1 MPKMLKANYEARM
14 SRVRRRVVKGI
25 GEYLGA
31 MGLLIAIAALSSLF
45 IFTYSY
51 FLSTPYLEIK
61 ETSVRGLKELTE
73 KDVLSLVE
81 IKPGQ
86 NILAVNV
93 DVLAR
98 RVAVN
103 PWIKNVYVGREFP
116 SRLVVDVRERYPI
129 ALVKQGSEF
138 HLMDSDG
145 NVFKKLAQGDEVDL
159 AIITGI
165 NIQDKT
171 KSKLALDTISLLKV
185 FSGSNLYSFLG
196 AISEAHIDE
205 VFGLF
210 LLTDKGL
217 YLKMG
222 VSDFERKL
230 RKFALVL
237 NEREKRGINSNYLN
251 VDLADVEKIT
261 IQQKNAQDRTQPD
274 KNGKQYR
281 I

>member
-1 MPKMLKANYEARM
+1 MPKILKTNFAARM
-14 SRVRRRVVKGI
+14 NLLRRRLVNGI

-31 MGLLIAIAALSSLF
+31 LCLLISIAALSSVF
-45 IFTYSY
+45 IYAYSY
-51 FLSTPYLEIK
+51 FLSVPYFEIK

-73 KDVLSLVE
+73 KDVLTLVE

-93 DVLAR
+93 AVLER
-98 RVAVN
+98 RVGVN

-116 SRLVVDVRERYPI
+116 NRLVVDVRERIPL
-129 ALVKQGSEF
+129 ALVKQASDF
-138 HLMDSDG
+138 YLMDSDG
-145 NVFKKLAQGDEVDL
+145 VVFKKLAQGDEVDL

-165 NIQDKT
+165 NVQDKT
-171 KSKLALDTISLLKV
+171 KSKLLLDTLSLFKV

-205 VFGLF
+205 VFGLS

-222 VSDFERKL
+222 MDDYERKL
-230 RKFALVL
+230 RKLALVL
-237 NEREKRGINSNYLN
+237 NDMEKRGINSNYLT
-251 VDLADVEKIT
+251 VDLADAAKIT
-261 IQQKNAQDRTQPD
+261 IQQKNALGRTQPNN
-274 KNGKQYR
+274 NGKQYR

>member
-1 MPKMLKANYEARM
+1 MPKIVKTNFAARM
-14 SRVRRRVVKGI
+14 NRLRRRLLNGI
-25 GEYLGA
+25 GEYLVA
-31 MGLLIAIAALSSLF
+31 LCLLISIAALSSLF
-45 IFTYSY
+45 IYAYSY
-51 FLSTPYLEIK
+51 LLSTPYFQIK

-73 KDVLSLVE
+73 KDILTLTD

-86 NILAVNV
+86 NILAVNI
-93 DVLAR
+93 DVLER

-116 SRLVVDVRERYPI
+116 NRLVVDVRERNPI
-129 ALVKQGSEF
+129 ALVKQGSDF
-138 HLMDSDG
+138 YLMDSDG
-145 NVFKKLAQGDEVDL
+145 IVFKKLAKGDEVDL

-165 NIQDKT
+165 NVQDKT
-171 KSKLALDTISLLKV
+171 KSKLLSDTLSLLKV

-196 AISEAHIDE
+196 SISEAHLDE
-205 VFGLF
+205 VFGLS

-222 VSDFERKL
+222 MDDFERKL
-230 RKFALVL
+230 RKLALVL
-237 NEREKRGINSNYLN
+237 NDMEKRGINNNHLT
-251 VDLADVEKIT
+251 VDLVDATKIT
-261 IQQKNAQDRTQPD
+261 IQQKNALGRTQPD

>member
-14 SRVRRRVVKGI
+14 SRLRRRVVKGI
-25 GEYLGA
+25 GEYMGA
-31 MGLLIAIAALSSLF
+31 LGLLVAIATLSSLF
-45 IFTYSY
+45 IYAYSY
-51 FLSTPYLEIK
+51 FLSTPYLEIR

-73 KDVLSLVE
+73 KDVLSLAE
-81 IKPGQ
+81 IQPGQ

-103 PWIKNVYVGREFP
+103 PWVKNVYVGREFP
-116 SRLVVDVRERYPI
+116 HRLVVDVRERYPL

-138 HLMDSDG
+138 YLMDSDG
-145 NVFKKLAQGDEVDL
+145 NVFKKLAQNDEVDL

-165 NIQDKT
+165 NVQDKT
-171 KSKLALDTISLLKV
+171 KSKLTLDTISLLKV

-196 AISEAHIDE
+196 AISEAHVDE

-230 RKFALVL
+230 RKLALVL
-237 NEREKRGINSNYLN
+237 NERERSGISNNSLN
-251 VDLADVEKIT
+251 VDLADAEKIT
-261 IQQKNAQDRTQPD
+261 IQQKSAQDRTQPD

>member
-1 MPKMLKANYEARM
+1 MPKILKANYEARM
-14 SRVRRRVVKGI
+14 NRLRRRLVTGI

-31 MGLLIAIAALSSLF
+31 LGLLISIVALSSLF
-45 IFTYSY
+45 IYAYSY
-51 FLSTPYLEIK
+51 FLSAPYFEIK

-73 KDVLSLVE
+73 KDVLSLAE

-116 SRLVVDVRERYPI
+116 NRIVVDVRERTPI
-129 ALVKQGSEF
+129 ALVKQDGDF
-138 HLMDSDG
+138 YLMDSDG
-145 NVFKKLAQGDEVDL
+145 IVFKKLAQGDEVDL

-165 NIQDKT
+165 NIEDKT
-171 KSKLALDTISLLKV
+171 KSKLLSDTISLLKV

-196 AISEAHIDE
+196 AISETHIDE
-205 VFGLF
+205 VFGLS

-217 YLKMG
+217 SLKMG
-222 VSDFERKL
+222 MNDFERKL
-230 RKFALVL
+230 RKLALVM
-237 NEREKRGINSNYLN
+237 NDREKRGINNNYLN
-251 VDLADVEKIT
+251 VDLADAEKIT
-261 IQQKNAQDRTQPD
+261 ISQKNALGRTQSN

>member
-1 MPKMLKANYEARM
+1 MPKMLKANYEARVN
-14 SRVRRRVVKGI
+14 RLRRRLVKGI
-25 GEYLGA
+25 SEYLGA
-31 MGLLIAIAALSSLF
+31 LGLLISIAALSSLF
-45 IFTYSY
+45 IYASSY
-51 FLSTPYLEIK
+51 FLSTPYFEIK

-73 KDVLSLVE
+73 KDVLTLVE
-81 IKPGQ
+81 IKSGQ

-116 SRLVVDVRERYPI
+116 NRIVVDVRERNPI
-129 ALVKQGSEF
+129 ALVKQASDF
-138 HLMDSDG
+138 YLMDSEG
-145 NVFKKLAQGDEVDL
+145 IIFKKMSQGDEIDL

-165 NIQDKT
+165 NVQDKT
-171 KSKLALDTISLLKV
+171 KSKLLSDTLSLLKV

-205 VFGLF
+205 VFGLS
-210 LLTDKGL
+210 LLTDKGF

-222 VSDFERKL
+222 MDDFERKL
-230 RKFALVL
+230 RKLALVM
-237 NEREKRGINSNYLN
+237 NDREKRGISSNSLT
-251 VDLADVEKIT
+251 VDLADAEKIT
-261 IQQKNAQDRTQPD
+261 ISQKIVLGRTQSN
-274 KNGKQYR
+274 KNGRQYR

>member
-1 MPKMLKANYEARM
+1 MPKMLKANYEARVN
-14 SRVRRRVVKGI
+14 RLRRRLVKGI
-25 GEYLGA
+25 SEYLGA
-31 MGLLIAIAALSSLF
+31 LGLLISIAALSSLF
-45 IFTYSY
+45 IYASSY
-51 FLSTPYLEIK
+51 FLSTPYFEIK

-73 KDVLSLVE
+73 KDVLTLVE
-81 IKPGQ
+81 IKSGQ

-116 SRLVVDVRERYPI
+116 NRIVVDVRERNPI
-129 ALVKQGSEF
+129 ALVKQASDF
-138 HLMDSDG
+138 YLMDSEG
-145 NVFKKLAQGDEVDL
+145 IIFKKMSQGDEIDL

-165 NIQDKT
+165 NVQDKT
-171 KSKLALDTISLLKV
+171 KSKLLSDTLSLLKV

-205 VFGLF
+205 VFGLS
-210 LLTDKGL
+210 LLTDKGF

-222 VSDFERKL
+222 MDDFERKL
-230 RKFALVL
+230 RKLALVM
-237 NEREKRGINSNYLN
+237 NDREKRGISSNSLT
-251 VDLADVEKIT
+251 VDLADAEKIT
-261 IQQKNAQDRTQPD
+261 ISQKNVLGRTQSN
-274 KNGKQYR
+274 KNGRQYR

>member
-14 SRVRRRVVKGI
+14 SRLRRRVVGSI

-31 MGLLIAIAALSSLF
+31 LGLLIAIAALSLLF
-45 IFTYSY
+45 IYAYSY
-51 FLSTPYLEIK
+51 FLSTPYLEVK

-73 KDVLSLVE
+73 KDVLSLAE

-93 DVLAR
+93 DVLAK

-103 PWIKNVYVGREFP
+103 PWIKSVYVGREFP
-116 SRLVVDVRERYPI
+116 CRIVVDVHERTPL
-129 ALVKQGSEF
+129 ALVKQASDF
-138 HLMDSDG
+138 YLMDSNG
-145 NVFKKLAQGDEVDL
+145 IIFKKLVKGDEVDL
-159 AIITGI
+159 PIITGI
-165 NIQDKT
+165 NVQDT
-171 KSKLALDTISLLKV
+171 TRSKLLSDTISLLKV

-196 AISEAHIDE
+196 GISEAHIDE
-205 VFGLF
+205 VFGLS

-217 YLKMG
+217 YMKMG
-222 VSDFERKL
+222 MDDFEKKL
-230 RKFALVL
+230 RKLALVL
-237 NEREKRGINSNYLN
+237 NDREKRGINSIYLN
-251 VDLADVEKIT
+251 VDLADAAKIT
-261 IQQKNAQDRTQPD
+261 ISQNNALGRTQPN

>member
-1 MPKMLKANYEARM
+1 MPKMLKANYEARVN
-14 SRVRRRVVKGI
+14 RLRRRLVKGI
-25 GEYLGA
+25 SEYLGA
-31 MGLLIAIAALSSLF
+31 LGLLISIAALSSLF
-45 IFTYSY
+45 IYASSY
-51 FLSTPYLEIK
+51 FLSTPYFEIK

-73 KDVLSLVE
+73 KDVLTLVE
-81 IKPGQ
+81 IKSGQ

-116 SRLVVDVRERYPI
+116 NRIVVDVRERNPI
-129 ALVKQGSEF
+129 ALVKQASDF
-138 HLMDSDG
+138 YLMDSEG
-145 NVFKKLAQGDEVDL
+145 IIFKKMSRGDEIDL

-165 NIQDKT
+165 NVQDKT
-171 KSKLALDTISLLKV
+171 KSKLLSDTLSLLKV

-205 VFGLF
+205 VFGLS
-210 LLTDKGL
+210 LLTDKGF

-222 VSDFERKL
+222 MDDFERKL
-230 RKFALVL
+230 RKLALVM
-237 NEREKRGINSNYLN
+237 NDREKRGISSNSLT
-251 VDLADVEKIT
+251 VDLADAEKIT
-261 IQQKNAQDRTQPD
+261 ISQKNVLGRTQSN
-274 KNGKQYR
+274 KNGRQYR

>member
-1 MPKMLKANYEARM
+1 MPKILKANYEARM

-31 MGLLIAIAALSSLF
+31 LGLLIAIAALSSLS
-45 IFTYSY
+45 IYVYSY

-73 KDVLSLVE
+73 KDVLLLAE

-116 SRLVVDVRERYPI
+116 NRLVVDVRERYPI

-138 HLMDSDG
+138 YLMDSDG
-145 NVFKKLAQGDEVDL
+145 NVFKKLVQGDEVDL

-165 NIQDKT
+165 NVQDKT

-210 LLTDKGL
+210 LLTDKGF

-230 RKFALVL
+230 RKLALVL
-237 NEREKRGINSNYLN
+237 TEREKRGINNNYLN
-251 VDLADVEKIT
+251 VDLADAEKIT
-261 IQQKNAQDRTQPD
+261 IQQKNAQDRTQPG
-274 KNGKQYR
+274 KNGKQYS

>member
-1 MPKMLKANYEARM
+1 MPKMLKANFEARM
-14 SRVRRRVVKGI
+14 SRLRRRVVGGI

-31 MGLLIAIAALSSLF
+31 LGLLIAIAALSSLL
-45 IFTYSY
+45 IYAYSY

-73 KDVLSLVE
+73 KDVLSLAE

-116 SRLVVDVRERYPI
+116 NRLVVDVRERYPI

-138 HLMDSDG
+138 YLMDSEG
-145 NVFKKLAQGDEVDL
+145 NVFKKLAQDDEVDL

-165 NIQDKT
+165 NVQDKT
-171 KSKLALDTISLLKV
+171 KSKLTLDTISLLKV

-196 AISEAHIDE
+196 AISEAHVDD

-222 VSDFERKL
+222 ANDFERKL
-230 RKFALVL
+230 RKLALVL
-237 NEREKRGINSNYLN
+237 NEREKRGIGNNYLN
-251 VDLADVEKIT
+251 VDLADAEKIT

>member
-14 SRVRRRVVKGI
+14 NRLRRRLVNGI

-31 MGLLIAIAALSSLF
+31 LGLLISITILTLLF
-45 IFTYSY
+45 IYAYSC
-51 FLSTPYLEIK
+51 FLSAPYFQIK
-61 ETSVRGLKELTE
+61 ETPVRGLKELTE
-73 KDVLSLVE
+73 KDILSLAE
-81 IKPGQ
+81 IKSGQ
-86 NILAVNV
+86 NILAVNI
-93 DVLAR
+93 DVLER

-116 SRLVVDVRERYPI
+116 NRLVVDVRERTPI
-129 ALVKQGSEF
+129 ALVKQGSDF
-138 HLMDSDG
+138 YLMDSDG
-145 NVFKKLAQGDEVDL
+145 IVFKKLAPGDEVDL

-171 KSKLALDTISLLKV
+171 RSKLLSDTLSLLKV

-205 VFGLF
+205 VFGLS

-222 VSDFERKL
+222 VDDFERKL
-230 RKFALVL
+230 RKLALVL
-237 NEREKRGINSNYLN
+237 NDMEKRGINNNYLT
-251 VDLADVEKIT
+251 VDLADAAKIT
-261 IQQKNAQDRTQPD
+261 IQQRNAMSRTQPD

>member
-1 MPKMLKANYEARM
+1 MPKILKANYEARM
-14 SRVRRRVVKGI
+14 SRVRRRVVQGI

-31 MGLLIAIAALSSLF
+31 LGLLIAIAALSSLF
-45 IFTYSY
+45 IYAYSY

-73 KDVLSLVE
+73 KDVLSLAE
-81 IKPGQ
+81 IQPGQ

-93 DVLAR
+93 DVLAK

-116 SRLVVDVRERYPI
+116 NRIVVDVRERYPI

-145 NVFKKLAQGDEVDL
+145 NVFKKLAQSDEVDL

-210 LLTDKGL
+210 LLTEKGL

-222 VSDFERKL
+222 VTDFEKKL
-230 RKFALVL
+230 RKLALVL
-237 NEREKRGINSNYLN
+237 TEREKRGISNNYLN

-261 IQQKNAQDRTQPD
+261 IQQKNAQNRTQPD
-274 KNGKQYR
+274 KNGKQYK

>member
-73 KDVLSLVE
+73 KDVLSLAE

>member
-1 MPKMLKANYEARM
+1 MPKMLKTNYKARM
-14 SRVRRRVVKGI
+14 KRLHRRLVNSI

-31 MGLLIAIAALSSLF
+31 LGLLISIVTLSTLF
-45 IFTYSY
+45 IYAYSY
-51 FLSTPYLEIK
+51 LLSVPYFEIK

-73 KDVLSLVE
+73 KDVLTLVE

-116 SRLVVDVRERYPI
+116 NRLVVDVRERNPI
-129 ALVKQGSEF
+129 ALVKQASDF
-138 HLMDSDG
+138 YLMDSEG
-145 NVFKKLAQGDEVDL
+145 IVFKKLSQGDEVDL

-165 NIQDKT
+165 NVQDKT
-171 KSKLALDTISLLKV
+171 KSKLLSDTLSLLQV

-205 VFGLF
+205 VFGLS

-222 VSDFERKL
+222 MDDFERKL
-230 RKFALVL
+230 RKLAVVISDM
-237 NEREKRGINSNYLN
+237 EKRGINNSSLT
-251 VDLADVEKIT
+251 VDLADAAKIT
-261 IQQKNAQDRTQPD
+261 ISQKKVLGRTQSN

>member
-1 MPKMLKANYEARM
+1 MPKMLKTNYKARM
-14 SRVRRRVVKGI
+14 NRLHRRLVNSI

-31 MGLLIAIAALSSLF
+31 LGLLISIVTLSTLF
-45 IFTYSY
+45 IYACSY
-51 FLSTPYLEIK
+51 FLSAPYFEIK

-73 KDVLSLVE
+73 KDVLTLVE

-103 PWIKNVYVGREFP
+103 PWVKNVYVGREFP
-116 SRLVVDVRERYPI
+116 NRIVVDVRERNPI
-129 ALVKQGSEF
+129 ALVKQASDF
-138 HLMDSDG
+138 YLMDSEG
-145 NVFKKLAQGDEVDL
+145 IVFKKLSQGDEVDL

-165 NIQDKT
+165 NVQDKT
-171 KSKLALDTISLLKV
+171 KSKLLSDTLSLLRV

-205 VFGLF
+205 VFGLS

-222 VSDFERKL
+222 MDDFEKKL
-230 RKFALVL
+230 RKLALVI
-237 NEREKRGINSNYLN
+237 NDMEKRGINSSSLT
-251 VDLADVEKIT
+251 VDLADAAKIT
-261 IQQKNAQDRTQPD
+261 ISQKNVLGRTQSN

>member
-31 MGLLIAIAALSSLF
+31 LGLLIAIAALSSLF
-45 IFTYSY
+45 IYAYSY

-73 KDVLSLVE
+73 KDVLLLAE

-116 SRLVVDVRERYPI
+116 NRLVVDVRERYPI

-145 NVFKKLAQGDEVDL
+145 NVFKKLAQDDEVDL

-165 NIQDKT
+165 NVQDKT

-230 RKFALVL
+230 RKLALVL
-237 NEREKRGINSNYLN
+237 TEREKRGINNNYLN
-251 VDLADVEKIT
+251 VDLADAEKIT

>member
-1 MPKMLKANYEARM
+1 MPKMLKTNFAARM
-14 SRVRRRVVKGI
+14 NLLRRRLVNGI

-31 MGLLIAIAALSSLF
+31 IGLLISIAALSSVF
-45 IFTYSY
+45 IYAYSY
-51 FLSTPYLEIK
+51 LLSTPYFQIK

-73 KDVLSLVE
+73 KDILTLAE

-86 NILAVNV
+86 NILAVNI
-93 DVLAR
+93 DVVER

-116 SRLVVDVRERYPI
+116 NRLVVDVRERNPI
-129 ALVKQGSEF
+129 ALVKQGSDF
-138 HLMDSDG
+138 YLMDSDG
-145 NVFKKLAQGDEVDL
+145 IIFKKLAKGDEVDL

-165 NIQDKT
+165 NAQDKT
-171 KSKLALDTISLLKV
+171 KSKLLLETLSLLRV
-185 FSGSNLYSFLG
+185 FAGSNLYSFLG
-196 AISEAHIDE
+196 SISEAHLDE
-205 VFGLF
+205 VFGLS

-222 VSDFERKL
+222 MDDFERKL
-230 RKFALVL
+230 RKLALVL
-237 NEREKRGINSNYLN
+237 NDMEKRGVNNTYLT
-251 VDLADVEKIT
+251 VDLADAAKIT
-261 IQQKNAQDRTQPD
+261 IQQKNALGRNQFN

>member
-1 MPKMLKANYEARM
+1 MPKMLKANYDAKINRL
-14 SRVRRRVVKGI
+14 RRRLVKGS
-25 GEYLGA
+25 GEYLGVL
-31 MGLLIAIAALSSLF
+31 GLLISIAALSSLF
-45 IFTYSY
+45 IYAYSY
-51 FLSTPYLEIK
+51 FLSAPYFEIK

-73 KDVLSLVE
+73 KDVLTLVK

-93 DVLAR
+93 DVLSR

-116 SRLVVDVRERYPI
+116 NRIVVDVRERNPI
-129 ALVKQGSEF
+129 ALVKQAGDF
-138 HLMDSDG
+138 YLMDSEG
-145 NVFKKLAQGDEVDL
+145 IIFKKMSQGDEVDL

-165 NIQDKT
+165 NVQDKT
-171 KSKLALDTISLLKV
+171 KSKLLSDTLSLLKV

-205 VFGLF
+205 VFGLS

-222 VSDFERKL
+222 MEDFEKKL
-230 RKFALVL
+230 RKLALVM
-237 NEREKRGINSNYLN
+237 NDREKRGINNSSLT
-251 VDLADVEKIT
+251 VDLADAAKIT
-261 IQQKNAQDRTQPD
+261 ISQKNVLGRTQSN

>member
-1 MPKMLKANYEARM
+1 MPKMLKANYDAKINRL
-14 SRVRRRVVKGI
+14 RRRLVKGS
-25 GEYLGA
+25 GEYLGVL
-31 MGLLIAIAALSSLF
+31 GLLISIAALSSLF
-45 IFTYSY
+45 IYAYSY
-51 FLSTPYLEIK
+51 FLSAPYFEIK

-73 KDVLSLVE
+73 KDVLTLVK

-93 DVLAR
+93 DVLSR

-116 SRLVVDVRERYPI
+116 NRIVVDVRERNPI
-129 ALVKQGSEF
+129 ALVKQAGDF
-138 HLMDSDG
+138 YLMDSEG
-145 NVFKKLAQGDEVDL
+145 IIFKKMSQGDEVDL

-165 NIQDKT
+165 NVQDKT
-171 KSKLALDTISLLKV
+171 KSKLLSDTLSLLKV

-205 VFGLF
+205 VFGLS

-222 VSDFERKL
+222 MEDFEKKL
-230 RKFALVL
+230 RKLALVM
-237 NEREKRGINSNYLN
+237 NDREKRGINNSSLT
-251 VDLADVEKIT
+251 VDLADAAKIT
-261 IQQKNAQDRTQPD
+261 LSQKNVLGRTQSN

>member
-14 SRVRRRVVKGI
+14 NRLRRRLVKGI

-31 MGLLIAIAALSSLF
+31 LGLLISIAALSSLF
-45 IFTYSY
+45 IYAYSY
-51 FLSTPYLEIK
+51 FLSAPYFEIK

-86 NILAVNV
+86 NILAINV
-93 DVLAR
+93 DVLER

-103 PWIKNVYVGREFP
+103 PWIKNVYVGREYP
-116 SRLVVDVRERYPI
+116 NRLVVDVRERIPI
-129 ALVKQGSEF
+129 ALVKQASDF
-138 HLMDSDG
+138 YLMDSEG
-145 NVFKKLAQGDEVDL
+145 IVFKKLTKGDEVDL

-165 NIQDKT
+165 NVQDKT
-171 KSKLALDTISLLKV
+171 KSKLLSNTLSLFKV

-205 VFGLF
+205 VFGLS

-222 VSDFERKL
+222 MDDFERKL
-230 RKFALVL
+230 RKLALVL
-237 NEREKRGINSNYLN
+237 NDMEKRGINNSYLT
-251 VDLADVEKIT
+251 VDLADAAKIT
-261 IQQKNAQDRTQPD
+261 IQQKNAMGRTQQN

>member
-1 MPKMLKANYEARM
+1 MPKMLKANYDAKINRL
-14 SRVRRRVVKGI
+14 RRRLVKGS
-25 GEYLGA
+25 GEYLGVL
-31 MGLLIAIAALSSLF
+31 GLLISIAALSSLF
-45 IFTYSY
+45 IYAYSY
-51 FLSTPYLEIK
+51 FLSAPYFEIK

-73 KDVLSLVE
+73 KDVLTLVE

-93 DVLAR
+93 DVLSR

-116 SRLVVDVRERYPI
+116 NRIVVDVRERNPI
-129 ALVKQGSEF
+129 ALVKQAGDF
-138 HLMDSDG
+138 YLMDSEG
-145 NVFKKLAQGDEVDL
+145 IIFKKMSQGDEVDL

-165 NIQDKT
+165 NVQDKT
-171 KSKLALDTISLLKV
+171 KSKLLSDTLSLLKV

-205 VFGLF
+205 VFGLS

-222 VSDFERKL
+222 MEDFEKKL
-230 RKFALVL
+230 RKLALVM
-237 NEREKRGINSNYLN
+237 NDREKRGINNSSLT
-251 VDLADVEKIT
+251 VDLADAAKIT
-261 IQQKNAQDRTQPD
+261 ISQKNAMGRTQPN
-274 KNGKQYR
+274 KSGKQYR

>member
-1 MPKMLKANYEARM
+1 MPKMLKTNYKARM
-14 SRVRRRVVKGI
+14 NRLQRRLVNSI

-31 MGLLIAIAALSSLF
+31 LGLLISIVTLSTLF
-45 IFTYSY
+45 IYACSY
-51 FLSTPYLEIK
+51 FLSAPYFEIK

-73 KDVLSLVE
+73 KDVLTLVE

-103 PWIKNVYVGREFP
+103 PWVKNVYVGREFP
-116 SRLVVDVRERYPI
+116 NRIVVDVRERNPI
-129 ALVKQGSEF
+129 ALVKQASDF
-138 HLMDSDG
+138 YLMDSEG
-145 NVFKKLAQGDEVDL
+145 IVFKKLSQGDEVDL

-165 NIQDKT
+165 NVQDKT
-171 KSKLALDTISLLKV
+171 KSKLLSDTLSLLRV

-205 VFGLF
+205 VFGLS

-222 VSDFERKL
+222 MDDFEKKL
-230 RKFALVL
+230 RKLALVI
-237 NEREKRGINSNYLN
+237 NDMEKRGINSSSLT
-251 VDLADVEKIT
+251 VDLADAAKIT
-261 IQQKNAQDRTQPD
+261 ISQKNVLGRTQSN